1 MSEKEITKLEKL
13 TKKLEDTEMYK
24 RIMENSEKDEGNAN
38 FESTEDK
45 ESDIYHEEKKKYD
58 K

>member
-1 MSEKEITKLEKL
+1 M
-13 TKKLEDTEMYK
+13 TKKLEDTEMFK
-24 RIMENSEKDEGNAN
+24 RIMENSENDEGNAD

-45 ESDIYHEEKKKYD
+45 ENNIYHEEKKKYD